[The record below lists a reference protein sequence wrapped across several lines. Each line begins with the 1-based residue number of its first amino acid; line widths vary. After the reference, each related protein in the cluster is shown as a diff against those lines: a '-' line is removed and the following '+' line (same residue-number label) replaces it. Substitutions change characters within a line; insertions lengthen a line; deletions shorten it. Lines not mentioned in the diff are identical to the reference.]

1 MFENFCNE
9 DETIQANE
17 QTNAQMGENGNH
29 ACLDAKTITINHKGD
44 AYTGTRTRS
53 QAGKQTSIK
62 FVNKQNRSTEFQRV
76 ISF

>member
-29 ACLDAKTITINHKGD
+29 ACLDAKTITINHKGN

-53 QAGKQTSIK
+53 
-62 FVNKQNRSTEFQRV
+62 
-76 ISF
+76 